1 MSAQPQDVTVEATLY
16 ERLGGRPAIEA
27 IASDIF
33 DNHTRNDTIKTRY
46 ADSDPAEVKR
56 LVAEMCCAG
65 FGGPETYTGRDMV
78 TAHKGMNINE
88 AEFIAVVDD
97 VLAALDSNNVGQREK
112 DEILCILYS
121 MKAEIVHL

>member
-1 MSAQPQDVTVEATLY
+1 MSAVKEETLY
-16 ERLGGRPAIEA
+16 QRLGGKTGIDS

-33 DNHTRNDTIKTRY
+33 DNHTKNPVVQKRY
-46 ADSDPAEVKR
+46 VNSNPAEVKR

-65 FGGPETYTGRDMV
+65 FGGPEQYTGKDMIS
-78 TAHKGMNINE
+78 AHTGMNIND

-97 VLAALDSNNVGQREK
+97 VLSALDMNNVGQKEK

-121 MKAEIVHL
+121 MKPEIVNL